1 MRGGGRLAEQAFIV
15 YRLTGKDEERR
26 SIQYFGSVEV
36 YEQQLRQ
43 EAADLRVTWHLSKR
57 LRCLEGLIGKTAKA
71 EVLSN
76 RLPLS
81 EALAFEAAH
90 TVVAHQADP
99 TSRGGPYCL
108 KRLHDKDE
116 QELKDLAEICDIA
129 SWTTKVS
136 RLQTLVSSWKS
147 TSSMKRHLS
156 NSCYKCGAKNWK
168 TCNCRTKCLMH
179 SVQENSSA
187 ARATLAMKS
196 CSKSRSGSRQ
206 PMARVRRVGR
216 DPMKKRKSGKSGK
229 GKSGA
234 SRRKDLGL
242 TPGTN
247 EFNEFKYGTEAKS
260 NVMKINENQYKKRK
274 KRA

>member
-81 EALAFEAAH
+81 EALALEAAH

-129 SWTTKVS
+129 SWITKVS
-136 RLQTLVSSWKS
+136 RLQTLVPSWKS

-168 TCNCRTKCLMH
+168 TCLGFNKPAATPQSDGVLP
-179 SVQENSSA
+179 QEPPPHPPPPSPHQLTRPGGGDMA
-187 ARATLAMKS
+187 AQ
-196 CSKSRSGSRQ
+196 SRFVLR
-206 PMARVRRVGR
+206 M
-216 DPMKKRKSGKSGK
+216 
-229 GKSGA
+229 
-234 SRRKDLGL
+234 
-242 TPGTN
+242 
-247 EFNEFKYGTEAKS
+247 
-260 NVMKINENQYKKRK
+260 
-274 KRA
+274 